1 VVSLKDKVRKAR
13 EPKQAPPAPPVED
26 DVPQSIEET
35 KDDGAGSVKYAC
47 PDGGWVNDTV
57 CAECKKRDGCP
68 VR

>member
-1 VVSLKDKVRKAR
+1 
-13 EPKQAPPAPPVED
+13 
-26 DVPQSIEET
+26 VPQSIEET
-35 KDDGAGSVKYAC
+35 KDDGAGSVRYAC